1 MSTLT
6 RAPGISLQHFGWRE
20 SLHKRL
26 LLDDVSLEVGPG
38 EAILVTGPS
47 GSGKSTLVHAI
58 AGLLDPDD
66 GEMSGSL
73 TVGPNPDGTATSVGV
88 VFQQPDDQTILH
100 RVGDDVAFGLENSGV
115 ETLLMP
121 QRVTDALASVGLD
134 LPLNHPTEQL
144 SGGQRQRLALA
155 GALAMR
161 PGVLIL
167 DEPLQAL
174 DEAGKRQVLEAVTT
188 LRHTQSL
195 TFIVVDHEP
204 TYWLPLVDR
213 VVTLESGRLA
223 RVDNAHGVKRS
234 PRSTMVDPWT
244 PTVRDSSK
252 VVCEASQLRIGRA
265 AHRLPGA
272 HTLTIREGD
281 VVALTGPNGSGKTTL
296 AMTLAGMIAPH
307 DGVVTG
313 PHCDPTLTSRER
325 SARVAFV
332 PQNPAHHHVGKTVMD
347 DLRLAPLNQGM
358 SHAEATHL
366 AEVWSE
372 RMGIDH
378 LADRHPQGLSG
389 GEKRRVAV
397 AAALTQRPRLVIF
410 DEPTQSLDDAS
421 WVAFVQLVREL
432 ADSGVA
438 VVIVTHDRQII
449 VAVHAREYVV
459 SDAPAPPAPATADS
473 RAAWLRDA
481 NPLALIAASG
491 AVAAGLI
498 VTLDVV
504 SAAVAVVL
512 ISLLSLTTGLAVGK
526 VARRLVPI
534 CLAAVFS
541 AITIALY
548 GQESGAEYVSW
559 GLIVVSEGSVELAV
573 ATFFRILAIATPAV
587 VLFTG
592 VDATRLA
599 DGLAQLWR
607 LPERFVIG
615 ALSGIRLVQ
624 LLGGDMATLR
634 NTRAS
639 RGIGDAPWWRRVF
652 SEVFTLLVVALRR
665 ADTLALAMDARG
677 FGRSTHR
684 THYRLAS
691 WHRRDSMIVLVGI
704 IIAAVSVGAAVWTG
718 EFNAILG

>member
-1 MSTLT
+1 
-6 RAPGISLQHFGWRE
+6 
-20 SLHKRL
+20 
-26 LLDDVSLEVGPG
+26 
-38 EAILVTGPS
+38 
-47 GSGKSTLVHAI
+47 
-58 AGLLDPDD
+58 
-66 GEMSGSL
+66 
-73 TVGPNPDGTATSVGV
+73 
-88 VFQQPDDQTILH
+88 
-100 RVGDDVAFGLENSGV
+100 
-115 ETLLMP
+115 
-121 QRVTDALASVGLD
+121 
-134 LPLNHPTEQL
+134 
-144 SGGQRQRLALA
+144 
-155 GALAMR
+155 
-161 PGVLIL
+161 
-167 DEPLQAL
+167 
-174 DEAGKRQVLEAVTT
+174 
-188 LRHTQSL
+188 
-195 TFIVVDHEP
+195 
-204 TYWLPLVDR
+204 
-213 VVTLESGRLA
+213 
-223 RVDNAHGVKRS
+223 
-234 PRSTMVDPWT
+234 
-244 PTVRDSSK
+244 
-252 VVCEASQLRIGRA
+252 
-265 AHRLPGA
+265 
-272 HTLTIREGD
+272 
-281 VVALTGPNGSGKTTL
+281 
-296 AMTLAGMIAPH
+296 
-307 DGVVTG
+307 
-313 PHCDPTLTSRER
+313 
-325 SARVAFV
+325 
-332 PQNPAHHHVGKTVMD
+332 
-347 DLRLAPLNQGM
+347 
-358 SHAEATHL
+358 
-366 AEVWSE
+366 
-372 RMGIDH
+372 
-378 LADRHPQGLSG
+378 
-389 GEKRRVAV
+389 
-397 AAALTQRPRLVIF
+397 LVIF

-421 WVAFVQLVREL
+421 WVAFVQLVREV

-677 FGRSTHR
+677 FARSTHR